1 MDFATLVA
9 LQLFLLLLSLA
20 SRVSSC
26 TEQEEHSLLQ
36 FLTGLSQDGGLAMS
50 WRNSTDC
57 CEWEGITYNREGGG
71 GGGGGV
77 TEVSLASRGLEGR
90 ISPHLAGLT
99 GLLRVNLSHNSFS
112 GGLPSELMYSRSIIV
127 LDVSFSML
135 SGVLHDPPSSVTATR
150 PLQVLNILSNQFG
163 AEFPSHTWKVMQN
176 LVVLNASNNSF
187 TGHIPPS
194 ICLSPSRAMHHACL
208 CYNQLSGG
216 VPAALGDC
224 SMLRLFKVGHNK
236 LSGTLPVELFHATSL
251 EHLSF
256 PSNGLQG
263 ELDGASIVNL
273 SNLVTLDLRENRF
286 SGKIPRSIGQ
296 LKRLDELYLGNNNMS
311 GEVPSTLSNCTR
323 LMVIDLKINNLS
335 GDLGRVNFS
344 ALQNLTHLDVLRNN
358 FSGIYSS
365 RKHMLMQQ
373 FDYTEGVVEPF
384 PW

>member
-1 MDFATLVA
+1 MDSATLVA

-57 CEWEGITYNREGGG
+57 CEWEGITYN
-71 GGGGGV
+71 
-77 TEVSLASRGLEGR
+77 
-90 ISPHLAGLT
+90 
-99 GLLRVNLSHNSFS
+99 NLSHNSFS

-194 ICLSPSRAMHHACL
+194 ICLSPSLAMHHA
-208 CYNQLSGG
+208 
-216 VPAALGDC
+216 
-224 SMLRLFKVGHNK
+224 
-236 LSGTLPVELFHATSL
+236 
-251 EHLSF
+251 
-256 PSNGLQG
+256 
-263 ELDGASIVNL
+263 
-273 SNLVTLDLRENRF
+273 
-286 SGKIPRSIGQ
+286 
-296 LKRLDELYLGNNNMS
+296 
-311 GEVPSTLSNCTR
+311 
-323 LMVIDLKINNLS
+323 
-335 GDLGRVNFS
+335 
-344 ALQNLTHLDVLRNN
+344 
-358 FSGIYSS
+358 
-365 RKHMLMQQ
+365 
-373 FDYTEGVVEPF
+373 
-384 PW
+384 